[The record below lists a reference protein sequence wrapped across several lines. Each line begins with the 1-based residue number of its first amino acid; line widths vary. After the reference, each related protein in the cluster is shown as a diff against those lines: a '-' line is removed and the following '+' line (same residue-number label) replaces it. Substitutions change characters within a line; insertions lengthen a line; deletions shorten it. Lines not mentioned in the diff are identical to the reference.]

1 MSKQY
6 DNKGKV
12 SLWKNDKGG
21 DKAPILRGAV
31 FAHRDI
37 KAGEEIAIALW
48 KNDKGGERS
57 PVLTGKVSDKYQA
70 QEKKPAAD
78 DGFGDSPSD
87 LPF

>member
-1 MSKQY
+1 MKKQY
-6 DNKGKV
+6 DNTGKV
-12 SLWKNDKGG
+12 SLWKVENGG
-21 DKAPILRGAV
+21 DKAPVLRGAV

-37 KAGEEIAIALW
+37 KAGEEFAIALW

-70 QEKKPAAD
+70 QEKKPAKGAD
-78 DGFGDSPSD
+78 FDDD